1 MIVQFHQSYLY
12 STTKKTAQNQT
23 LICCYSASYK
33 LLQTTNTSL
42 SPSKIPPTPSTNSS
56 EQKEFIRTKQVF
68 ERLFPDIP
76 SKNVEY
82 DAWLDSLSTHI
93 EHLQQQ
99 EQQHITNQP
108 HSNKRKT
115 TTTTTTNIANHQ
127 NGADNDGD
135 DDDNS
140 SDENITGNGTHHY
153 NQDNGLK
160 LSPSTS
166 EELVLQNAQLKST
179 VDEYKL
185 IVAETV
191 SASDF
196 V

>member
-1 MIVQFHQSYLY
+1 M
-12 STTKKTAQNQT
+12 
-23 LICCYSASYK
+23 
-33 LLQTTNTSL
+33 QTTNTSL
-42 SPSKIPPTPSTNSS
+42 SPSKIPTTPANNSS
-56 EQKEFIRTKQVF
+56 EQEEFVRTKQVF

-82 DAWLDSLSTHI
+82 DAWLNSLSSHI

-99 EQQHITNQP
+99 EQQHTTNQQ
-108 HSNKRKT
+108 HSIKRKST
-115 TTTTTTNIANHQ
+115 IDANNHQ
-127 NGADNDGD
+127 NGADDD
-135 DDDNS
+135 ADDDNS

-153 NQDNGLK
+153 GQDNGLK
-160 LSPSTS
+160 LSPSTG

-191 SASDF
+191 SAGDDSVLLRAIEQCVAVD
-196 V
+196 